1 VLLFASRIGA
11 SLVEVASESYFFKH
25 IHPDNAG
32 YISLFRMTRSL
43 PYVISPVLLT
53 IAVVFFDFKY
63 VFMITGVLMLFGVRY
78 TLRITE
84 DKDPEKPISDTVPL
98 SKQIREHSA
107 PEGYITN

>member
-1 VLLFASRIGA
+1 
-11 SLVEVASESYFFKH
+11 
-25 IHPDNAG
+25 
-32 YISLFRMTRSL
+32 
-43 PYVISPVLLT
+43 
-53 IAVVFFDFKY
+53 
-63 VFMITGVLMLFGVRY
+63 MITGVLMLFGVRY